1 MTGCKMCGLWHGAIR
16 PAGRPKKAWRDME
29 KDCQS
34 RQLNKED
41 AMGHS
46 KWRQLKSLS
55 INDKNRERVG
65 ECFCDTGSPW
75 LSWIESHEKIFV
87 FVEFKRL
94 AKKNGSNQS
103 STLRP
108 VMGAYS
114 FFFRAAAR
122 NFGNSFV
129 KPADMRGCQNS
140 SCHLVQGQWL
150 RTSIQLVL
158 LSVTQIVISSSAH

>member
-16 PAGRPKKAWRDME
+16 PAGRPKKAWRDIVE

-46 KWRQLKSLS
+46 KWRKLESLS

-75 LSWIESHEKIFV
+75 LSWIESHEKMFV

-94 AKKNGSNQS
+94 AKKWIKPIQYSLACNGSIFILLPCNCQKFWKFFCEACWREGS
-103 STLRP
+103 SKFLLP
-108 VMGAYS
+108 S
-114 FFFRAAAR
+114 LFRASGYGHPF
-122 NFGNSFV
+122 NWF
-129 KPADMRGCQNS
+129 
-140 SCHLVQGQWL
+140 SCRSLK
-150 RTSIQLVL
+150 
-158 LSVTQIVISSSAH
+158 